1 MNQVGQVDVTLVSTI
16 TASSTDTTSSE
27 CVPDKCKPQHV
38 ADAGINRTESD
49 TSKWQS
55 ALDPACAPVWIKA
68 DWGDQIPYSI
78 SSFSIEYAMPSYATL
93 SNLQLTSTAAGL
105 LQSLQ
110 AYTCSTT
117 YVNDEGT
124 TGRVDTCVF
133 DTTQQGGLIWDTVA
147 AKFTF
152 SFGDK
157 KELGCQVAVDEILI
171 LGLPSSDPSAVGNA
185 KPSKSSSVISVG
197 GIVGIVFALVG
208 VVGVVGLYM
217 TRQRNLRLRK
227 LATKLYEE
235 RQLRG
240 NGAAN
245 GTYQLHQDEDEG
257 LVPVDDPWVDRNN
270 SVSAR

>member
-27 CVPDKCKPQHV
+27 CVPGKCKPQHV

-78 SSFSIEYAMPSYATL
+78 SSFSIQYAMPSYASL

-110 AYTCSTT
+110 AYTCNTT

-133 DTTQQGGLIWDTVA
+133 DATQQGGLIWDTVA

-157 KELGCQVAVDEILI
+157 KEQGCQVAVDEILI
-171 LGLPSSDPSAVGNA
+171 LGLPSSDPSAVGGA
-185 KPSKSSSVISVG
+185 KSNKSTSGVSVG
-197 GIVGIVFALVG
+197 GIFGIVFALLV
-208 VVGVVGLYM
+208 VVGVVGLYVA
-217 TRQRNLRLRK
+217 RQRNLRLRK

-240 NGAAN
+240 NGGAN
-245 GTYQLHQDEDEG
+245 GAYQLHQDEDEG
-257 LVPVDDPWVDRNN
+257 LVVEDPWLDRNN
-270 SVSAR
+270 SSVSAR